1 MTRIAVAL
9 LVRDGR
15 ALLAHR
21 HPDRQWY
28 PDCWDLV
35 GGHVEPGET
44 PEQAVVR
51 ECREE
56 MGIEIA
62 DPTPFA
68 MAFDDPTLEVHP
80 FVVTR
85 WAGEPANVAPD
96 EHDELRWFTVDEI
109 ASLTLADPSML
120 PGFRR
125 AVHQAAATLSRWR
138 TAAVRRQSGWQDRS
152 HERRR
157 LLGPRPWEM
166 SRCRPAVRK
175 VAHRR

>member
-56 MGIEIA
+56 VGVEIA

-85 WAGEPANVAPD
+85 WVGEPANVAPD

-109 ASLTLADPSML
+109 ASLTLADPAML
-120 PGFRR
+120 PGIRR
-125 AVHQAAATLSRWR
+125 AVHQAAP
-138 TAAVRRQSGWQDRS
+138 
-152 HERRR
+152 H
-157 LLGPRPWEM
+157 
-166 SRCRPAVRK
+166 
-175 VAHRR
+175 